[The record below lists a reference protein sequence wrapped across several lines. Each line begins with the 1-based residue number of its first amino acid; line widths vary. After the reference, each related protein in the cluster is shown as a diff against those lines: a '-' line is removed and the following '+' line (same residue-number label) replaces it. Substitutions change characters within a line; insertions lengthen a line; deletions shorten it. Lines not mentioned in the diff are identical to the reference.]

1 MNEIQMMW
9 DMIVPL
15 LITGITI
22 GIVFSIIAG
31 PNKTRME
38 VCNHIWL
45 CLLLLFGG

>member
-31 PNKTRME
+31 PIKLGWKFAP
-38 VCNHIWL
+38 IWL